1 MIQNLINVVALL
13 SGLTSLGM
21 IGGAG
26 YLYMQKDFLIQEGI
40 NQLSAGAI
48 DAISDAV
55 PDILDSSIPDYTGM
69 DEQIPATPAP
79 VVSGPAIPVPMP

>member
-1 MIQNLINVVALL
+1 MQKFINVVALL

-48 DAISDAV
+48 DAIADAV

-69 DEQIPATPAP
+69 DVPIPETPAP